1 MALQA
6 KRVKFAGGKVK
17 LQSPL
22 LDADNYPARL
32 VQVVDMGLQTNFF
45 DAEKVNHEVMLT
57 YELDGVYCLDE
68 DGNEVV
74 DKPRWFSETINM
86 IDLPEGMDLLEI
98 YNDQFRGKA
107 KMVTRSRAF
116 DPKGEMNFDLS
127 LFLGMPC
134 AVTIIQKKKK
144 DGTLKNE
151 VGNVT
156 APMRGMK
163 VADLV
168 NKPKLFTLDEPDMEV
183 FGSLPTWLQDNIKKN
198 LGFKGSALEAL
209 LGGAPA
215 PKPAAKP
222 AAKPAPAPQGQE
234 EEGDDIPW

>member
-6 KRVKFAGGKVK
+6 KRVKFAGGKAK

-22 LDADNYPARL
+22 LDSDNYPARL
-32 VQVVDMGLQTNFF
+32 VQVIDCGLQKNYF
-45 DAEKVNHEVMLT
+45 DPDKINHEVMLT
-57 YELDGVYCLDE
+57 YELDGVFCLDE
-68 DGNEVV
+68 AGNEVV

-86 IDLPEGMDLLEI
+86 IELPVDMDLLEI

-116 DPKGEMNFDLS
+116 DPKGLKEFDFSEMLDS
-127 LFLGMPC
+127 PC

-144 DGTLKNE
+144 DGEMKNE

-156 APMRGMK
+156 APMRGMQ
-163 VADLV
+163 VAPLV
-168 NKPKLFTLDEPDMEV
+168 NKPKLFVLDDPDMEV

-198 LGFKGSALEAL
+198 LGFQGSALEAL
-209 LGGAPA
+209 LGGKPA
-215 PKPAAKP
+215 PKAAQ
-222 AAKPAPAPQGQE
+222 PAPIPQDPV
-234 EEGDDIPW
+234 GDGEKKDEDIPW

>member
-6 KRVKFAGGKVK
+6 KRVKFTGGKSK

-32 VQVVDMGLQTNFF
+32 VQVVDRGLQKNFF

-57 YELDGVYCLDE
+57 YELDGVFCLDE
-68 DGNEVV
+68 NGNDVV

-86 IDLPEGMDLLEI
+86 IELPEGMDLLEI

-116 DPKGEMNFDLS
+116 DPKGVKEFDFSEMLDS
-127 LFLGMPC
+127 PC

-144 DGTLKNE
+144 DGEMKNE

-156 APMRGMK
+156 APMRGMQ
-163 VADLV
+163 VAPLV
-168 NKPKLFTLDEPDMEV
+168 NKPKLFTLEAPDMEV
-183 FGSLPTWLQDNIKKN
+183 FGSLPQWLQEDIKKN
-198 LGFKGSALEAL
+198 LEFKGSKLEAL
-209 LGGAPA
+209 LNGKPA
-215 PKPAAKP
+215 PKEPVAKLP
-222 AAKPAPAPQGQE
+222 E
-234 EEGDDIPW
+234 EPNAEVAGDDDVPW

>member
-6 KRVKFAGGKVK
+6 KRVKFTGGKPK

-32 VQVVDMGLQTNFF
+32 VQVIDRGLQKNFF

-57 YELDGVYCLDE
+57 YELDGVFCLDE
-68 DGNEVV
+68 NGNDVL

-86 IDLPEGMDLLEI
+86 IELPEGMDLLEI

-116 DPKGEMNFDLS
+116 DPKGVKEFDFSEMLDS
-127 LFLGMPC
+127 PC

-144 DGTLKNE
+144 DGEMKNE

-156 APMRGMK
+156 APMRGMQ
-163 VADLV
+163 VAPLV
-168 NKPKLFTLDEPDMEV
+168 NKPKLFALDNPDMEV
-183 FGSLPTWLQDNIKKN
+183 FGSLPQWLQDDIKNN
-198 LGFKGSALEAL
+198 LEFKGSKLEAL
-209 LGGAPA
+209 LNGKPT
-215 PKPAAKP
+215 PKEPVAKLPDEPVPAA
-222 AAKPAPAPQGQE
+222 G
-234 EEGDDIPW
+234 GDDDVPW